1 MVFKVDMDARQFEFW
16 SGAKETI
23 NALREYDEVHNT
35 DLEDQLY
42 DELDEIF
49 SDEDNMMTD
58 TAINDYVW
66 FDVPEM
72 DQYAVAFGD

>member
-16 SGAKETI
+16 SGAKDTI
-23 NALREYDEVHNT
+23 KALREYDEVHNT

-72 DQYAVAFGD
+72 DQYAVAFSD

>member
-16 SGAKETI
+16 SGAKDTI

-35 DLEDQLY
+35 DLEGQLY

-49 SDEDNMMTD
+49 GDEDNMMTD
-58 TAINDYVW
+58 TAVNDYVW

>member
-16 SGAKETI
+16 SGAKDTI

-35 DLEDQLY
+35 DLEGQLY

-49 SDEDNMMTD
+49 GDENNMMTD
-58 TAINDYVW
+58 TAVNDYVW